1 MESRKEN
8 LNGARTSRVL
18 AVTLS
23 LGLPLL
29 VHLLLTL
36 WNRNAEGLWLDEAY
50 GVLLSRLPV
59 TALPEYLKVD
69 SGPPLLYAF
78 FHILRTVWAETVA
91 MYRAPALV
99 AGILGL
105 IAVWHIGRTWRGIWT
120 GGFCAALWAASPLI
134 VHYEREA
141 RIYTTLAFVT
151 LIHIWALQRLA
162 AGRGKTRH
170 TVGLSLALCLG
181 LYGHNFGWFLIPGA
195 WLALI
200 LCHAPRGV
208 WRLLVLA
215 QGAAGLLYLPWL
227 PILAGQFGE
236 TERTIGWIG
245 GLEIAFA
252 PIKTFLAFIPG
263 GRFEPFAGG
272 PGASNLFLLGSSAVL
287 TVAGL
292 LACVFTSV
300 PFDRARIRKQLQEPG
315 FRVIAG
321 LGIVLVGGPLLAS
334 WLIRPMVLPGRTD
347 VIAYPCFVLL
357 LGAGCAGIRIRPMDG
372 TARWPRLLILTFLV
386 VLGIAAIVPY
396 LQRTSP
402 SGDRHLASLIRRNV
416 KPGDVVLFTG
426 LSRPTVESYLF
437 MNREPDISL
446 LSWPPDMAVRLAHL
460 NDAAYLQEPGWPG
473 SQIEVLDKECRAR
486 LGPEGRI
493 LVLDSPRK
501 VNEPLR
507 AYLKRYLLE
516 TTLNTKPV
524 PLRRLGEPFT
534 VKVYK
539 RVPSEAVSPER

>member
-8 LNGARTSRVL
+8 LNGTRTSRAL

-36 WNRNAEGLWLDEAY
+36 WNRNAQGLWLDEAY

-59 TALPEYLKVD
+59 SALPEYLKVD

-78 FHILRTVWAETVA
+78 FHSLRTVWTESVA
-91 MYRAPALV
+91 MYRAPVLA

-105 IAVWHIGRTWRGIWT
+105 IAIWHIGRTWRGIWT

-134 VHYEREA
+134 LHYEREA
-141 RIYTTLAFVT
+141 RIYTTLALVT
-151 LIHIWALQRLA
+151 LVHIWALQRMA
-162 AGRGKTRH
+162 VGRGRPRH
-170 TVGLSLALCLG
+170 AVGLALALCLG

-200 LCHAPRGV
+200 LCRAPRGA
-208 WRLLVLA
+208 WKLLGFTQVVT
-215 QGAAGLLYLPWL
+215 GLLYLPWL
-227 PILAGQFGE
+227 PILAGQLGE

-252 PIKTFLAFIPG
+252 PVKTFLAFIPG

-272 PGASNLFLLGSSAVL
+272 PGASNLYLLWFSIVL

-292 LACVFTSV
+292 LAYLFPTVSSERT
-300 PFDRARIRKQLQEPG
+300 RMRLQLGDPG

-357 LGAGCAGIRIRPMDG
+357 LGAGCAGIRLQLS
-372 TARWPRLLILTFLV
+372 RWPRLVFLTLLV
-386 VLGIAAIVPY
+386 GLGVAAIVPY
-396 LQRTSP
+396 VQRTSP
-402 SGDRHLASLIRRNV
+402 SGDRYLASLIRRNV
-416 KPGDVVLFTG
+416 RPGDVVLFTG

-437 MNREPDISL
+437 MNGESGIPL

-460 NDAAYLQEPGWPG
+460 NDAAYLQEPGWLG
-473 SQIEVLDKECRAR
+473 SHLDLLDKECHAR

-493 LVLDSPRK
+493 LVLESPRK
-501 VNEPLR
+501 VNDPLR
-507 AYLKRYLLE
+507 AYLKRYSLE
-516 TTLNTKPV
+516 KVVNSNPI

-534 VKVYK
+534 LQVYAPNDPTTLT
-539 RVPSEAVSPER
+539 RPM